1 MVYPCRLFARRAMS
15 EAYYTSELL
24 ILYSS
29 IIEPLSFG
37 SLLDLLDT
45 ISPLVKH
52 TLFLHHDRPNSDH
65 AHVFPTDHELLYFLC
80 ADPCHWIDNSNVHGW
95 TDGWFGII

>member
-45 ISPLVKH
+45 IDLLAKH
-52 TLFLHHDRPNSDH
+52 ALSLHHDRPNF
-65 AHVFPTDHELLYFLC
+65 ALVYVCLADHELLYFLC
-80 ADPCHWIDNSNVHGW
+80 TNPCC
-95 TDGWFGII
+95 

>member
-45 ISPLVKH
+45 TGLLAKH
-52 TLFLHHDRPNSDH
+52 TLSLHHDRPNFDH
-65 AHVFPTDHELLYFLC
+65 MHAYLADHELLYFLC
-80 ADPCHWIDNSNVHGW
+80 TDPCRWIDNSNVNGW
-95 TDGWFGII
+95 TGGWLEIS